1 MAFKIDYYYKGS
13 LLVTSWKCSK
23 IVVFLSTYIY
33 LLVANITL
41 PRNHLDNLALTFI
54 CVGVDKITHTQ
65 CYVLFMKSILST
77 LFKAKFFLRFIS
89 SLYCISFETEKQNIF
104 LLFYFFLK
112 FEKMIKSRKIFSF
125 WFHLHKKVWFLKLDQ
140 IWNTFWDSTN
150 FIKIDMGKKD
160 WV

>member
-1 MAFKIDYYYKGS
+1 MIIIIKVLCWLAPENVAK
-13 LLVTSWKCSK
+13 LLC
-23 IVVFLSTYIY
+23 FCPHTYIY